1 LSTAAPRRRRP
12 LQIILGLV
20 LMVLA
25 FVGVVVVARLASPPT
40 SKVSVVG
47 AARDIHVGKVVTADD
62 LTSIDVSA
70 PGPPGAFNDRSLAI
84 GRVARSNITSGSA
97 VVDSAL
103 ATQTTAAP
111 ARLFFT
117 LPPGKVALNI
127 PAGDISP
134 YVQPGDQ
141 IDVIA
146 TPKPPGGATISNTQT
161 KTTLKGLL
169 VLAVGSP
176 GQTAQGAAASGGG
189 NLVVQVSLQDAEAL
203 QFIVKN
209 TDFTYVLKSPQD
221 STSADPATAGMDFN
235 TFKATFGY
243 K

>member
-1 LSTAAPRRRRP
+1 MSTAAPRRRRP

-20 LMVLA
+20 LMVMA
-25 FVGVVVVARLASPPT
+25 FVGVVVVAKLASPPAQ
-40 SKVSVVG
+40 KISVVG
-47 AARDIHVGKVVTADD
+47 AAREIHVGKQVTADD
-62 LTSIDVSA
+62 LSTIDVDA
-70 PGPPGAFNDRSLAI
+70 PGPTGAFRDKTLII
-84 GRVARSNITSGSA
+84 GRVARTTIASGG
-97 VVDSAL
+97 VVLDTAL
-103 ATQTTAAP
+103 ATQTAVAP
-111 ARLFFT
+111 AKLYFSI
-117 LPPGKVALNI
+117 PAGKVALNI

-146 TPKPPGGATISNTQT
+146 TPKVANATATQQT

-176 GQTAQGAAASGGG
+176 GQTSQGAATSTGG

-203 QFIVKN
+203 QFIVRN
-209 TDFTYVLKSPQD
+209 TEFTYVLKSQQD
-221 STSADPATAGMDFN
+221 VANPDPATTGMDLN
-235 TFKATFGY
+235 TFKALYGF